1 MKFARIPL
9 GPMRGVLADET
20 ERAIDAAL
28 AGPLPEM
35 VGRAIVEQRV
45 VERVVAEM
53 LEASS
58 GREAGPDGADGV
70 VEQVLRNPALERW
83 VASEEAT
90 RLAEAATQRLV
101 HTPAFQ
107 RAVADVL
114 SSPEVRRALTEVAG
128 GYGEEAADA
137 ARGKARAA
145 DDRVEASVRRLL
157 RRPRPAEPGFAGVA
171 TRGVALVVDAAL
183 AQAAYLVVAA
193 SVGLVLGL
201 VGELHGGW
209 LTGSLAGGGW
219 LLVVAL
225 YFVGFWSVTG
235 QTPGMRLMRLR
246 VQNRYGEPPSAPR
259 SLLRLAGLIL
269 AIIPLLAGFLPAL
282 FDRRRRALP
291 DYVAATTVVYARF
304 TP

>member
-1 MKFARIPL
+1 VRIGRIPL
-9 GPMRGVLADET
+9 GPVRGVLADET

-35 VGRAIVEQRV
+35 VGRAIVERRV
-45 VERVVAEM
+45 LERVVAEM

-58 GREAGPDGADGV
+58 RREAGPDGADGV
-70 VEQVLRNPALERW
+70 VEQVLSNPALERW

-107 RAVADVL
+107 RAVAEML
-114 SSPEVRRALTEVAG
+114 SSPEVRRALAEAAG

-137 ARGKARAA
+137 ARGKTRAA
-145 DDRVEASVRRLL
+145 DDRIEGSVHRLL
-157 RRPRPAEPGFAGVA
+157 RRPRPAEAGFAGVA

-193 SVGLVLGL
+193 SVGLLLGL
-201 VGELHGGW
+201 AGELHSGW

-246 VQNRYGEPPSAPR
+246 VQARSGEPPSAPR

-269 AIIPLLAGFLPAL
+269 AILPLFAGFLPAL
-282 FDRRRRALP
+282 FDRRRRALQ
-291 DYVAATTVVYARF
+291 DFIAGTTVVYAQF

>member
-1 MKFARIPL
+1 MIFGRIPL
-9 GPMRGVLADET
+9 GPVRGVLADET

-45 VERVVAEM
+45 LERVITEM
-53 LEASS
+53 LEASAQR
-58 GREAGPDGADGV
+58 GAEPDGADGV

-90 RLAEAATQRLV
+90 KLAEAATQRLI

-107 RAVADVL
+107 HAVAEML
-114 SSPEVRRALTEVAG
+114 SSPEVRRALAQAAG
-128 GYGEEAADA
+128 GYGDEAAGA
-137 ARGKARAA
+137 ARGKAHAA
-145 DDRVEASVRRLL
+145 DDHIEARVHRVFQ
-157 RRPRPAEPGFAGVA
+157 RPRPAEAGFAGVA

-183 AQAAYLVVAA
+183 AQAGYLVVAA

-201 VGELHGGW
+201 AGELHRGW
-209 LTGSLAGGGW
+209 LTGFLAGGGW
-219 LLVVAL
+219 LIIVAL
-225 YFVGFWSVTG
+225 YFVGFWTVTG
-235 QTPGMRLMRLR
+235 QTPGMRLMGVR
-246 VQNRYGEPPSAPR
+246 VQARSGAPPSALR

-269 AIIPLLAGFLPAL
+269 AIIPCFAGFLPAL

-291 DYVAATTVVYARF
+291 DYIAGTTVVYAQI

>member
-1 MKFARIPL
+1 
-9 GPMRGVLADET
+9 MRGVLADET

-35 VGRAIVEQRV
+35 VGRAIVERRV
-45 VERVVAEM
+45 IERVVTEM
-53 LEASS
+53 LEASAR
-58 GREAGPDGADGV
+58 REAGPDGTDGV

-90 RLAEAATQRLV
+90 RLAETATQRLV

-107 RAVADVL
+107 RAVAEML
-114 SSPEVRRALTEVAG
+114 SSPEVRRALAEAAG

-145 DDRVEASVRRLL
+145 DDHIEARVHRLFQ
-157 RRPRPAEPGFAGVA
+157 RPRPAEAGFAGVA

-183 AQAAYLVVAA
+183 AQATYLVLAA

-201 VGELHGGW
+201 AGELHGGW
-209 LTGSLAGGGW
+209 LTGSLAGTGW

-235 QTPGMRLMRLR
+235 QTPGMRLLGVR
-246 VQNRYGEPPSAPR
+246 VRTRSGEPPSAPR
-259 SLLRLAGLIL
+259 SLLRFAGLIL
-269 AIIPLLAGFLPAL
+269 AIIPFFAGFLPAL
-282 FDRRRRALP
+282 VDRRRRALP
-291 DYVAATTVVYARF
+291 DFVAGTTVVYAQI

>member
-1 MKFARIPL
+1 
-9 GPMRGVLADET
+9 MRGVLTDET

-45 VERVVAEM
+45 IERVVAEM
-53 LEASS
+53 LEASA
-58 GREAGPDGADGV
+58 GREAGTEGADGV

-107 RAVADVL
+107 RAVAEML
-114 SSPEVRRALTEVAG
+114 SSPEVRRAIAEAAG

-145 DDRVEASVRRLL
+145 DDRVEARVHRLL
-157 RRPRPAEPGFAGVA
+157 RRPRAAEAGFGGVA

-201 VGELHGGW
+201 AGELHRGW

-246 VQNRYGEPPSAPR
+246 VQARSGEPPSAFR

-269 AIIPLLAGFLPAL
+269 AIIPLFAGFLPAL
-282 FDRRRRALP
+282 VDRRRRALP
-291 DYVAATTVVYARF
+291 DFVAGTTVVYAQI

>member
-35 VGRAIVEQRV
+35 VGRAIVERRV
-45 VERVVAEM
+45 VERLVAEM

-58 GREAGPDGADGV
+58 GREAGPDGGDGV

-107 RAVADVL
+107 RAVADML

-145 DDRVEASVRRLL
+145 DDRIEASVHRPL

-201 VGELHGGW
+201 VGQLHGGW

-225 YFVGFWSVTG
+225 YFVGFWSMTG

-246 VQNRYGEPPSAPR
+246 VQTRSGEPPSAPR
-259 SLLRLAGLIL
+259 SLLRLAGLIV
-269 AIIPLLAGFLPAL
+269 AIIPFLAGFLPAL